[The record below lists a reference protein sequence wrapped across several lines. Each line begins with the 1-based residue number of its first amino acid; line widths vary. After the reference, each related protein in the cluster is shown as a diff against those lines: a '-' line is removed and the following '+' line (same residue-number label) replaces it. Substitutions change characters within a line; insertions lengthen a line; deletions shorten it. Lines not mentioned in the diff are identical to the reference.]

1 VSLGSSRVDL
11 IEEEEIYHLGGIE
24 RQKALL
30 GRSRVAKHQAA
41 ACGDL
46 RFGRRIA
53 DGIEQ

>member
-1 VSLGSSRVDL
+1 MSLGSSRVDL